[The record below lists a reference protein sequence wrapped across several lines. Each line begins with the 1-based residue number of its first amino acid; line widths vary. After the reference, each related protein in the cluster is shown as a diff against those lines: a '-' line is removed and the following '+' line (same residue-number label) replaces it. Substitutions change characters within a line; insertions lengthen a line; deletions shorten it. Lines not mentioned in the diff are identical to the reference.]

1 MARLKSIFK
10 KERKFEVGVTIHLFG
25 EKMELSVPVTTT
37 SKSRAKKIAVDLVQK
52 KIVVTAKDA
61 RKVRLTK

>member
-1 MARLKSIFK
+1 MKSIFK
-10 KERKFEVGVTIHLFG
+10 RQPKKFNVGVDIHLFG
-25 EKMELSVPVTTT
+25 EKMELSVPITTT
-37 SKSRAKKIAVDLVQK
+37 SKGLAKKLAVDLAQK

>member
-1 MARLKSIFK
+1 MKSIFK
-10 KERKFEVGVTIHLFG
+10 RQPKKFNVGVYIHLFG
-25 EKMELSVPVTTT
+25 EKMELSVPITTT
-37 SKSRAKKIAVDLVQK
+37 SKGLAKKLAVDLVQK

>member
-1 MARLKSIFK
+1 MKSIFK
-10 KERKFEVGVTIHLFG
+10 RKERKFEVGVTIHLFG
-25 EKMELSVPVTTT
+25 EKMELLVPITTT
-37 SKSRAKKIAVDLVQK
+37 SKGLAKKLAVDLVQK